1 MICPSCHTENRD
13 GAKFCDECGAK
24 LPRAAFEQ
32 IEGAEP
38 AQASDLTDSED
49 IIEGIAD
56 CDTQDP
62 ALDGDGEEAQF
73 NAKTEKAA
81 EDGVAS
87 DSASDSNE
95 SILTYS
101 DREDEEADVADDA
114 QTSDSASKDA
124 EDKVSCQEEAT
135 QKDAVDACNL
145 DIATETDVAEQ
156 QGPCE
161 DDREACLDAEGRSIN
176 NGDSVDDVAHQRTHV
191 LDLPDIRNL
200 AFESEKTQT
209 LGPKPASPAIKSG
222 WEPDLS
228 GFDEFLVY
236 PGYVP
241 PKAAWHSGDTMQMP
255 RITDADLSQQKDFI
269 APDPNKKKRDRKKKK
284 AEKAKACE
292 SQQQSIGHVKEA
304 EQPAAKPE
312 KEQPKHAETEA
323 KPVVSEKKPKDD
335 KKPESKSKRFHGSKI
350 AAIVALVVVLAA
362 GAAAGVTYQM
372 EMWGGKVVP
381 DVTGMTQAD
390 ATYMLQNKGFTV
402 RSTTVPSDST
412 EGLVLLMDPGAG
424 ARQEEGAEVVIHV
437 SISRTVP
444 KVVGSSQDSA
454 LKALSDNGFENVDVQ
469 LERSDEPEGTVLSVS
484 PEEGQKAKA
493 STGITLKVAQAYTV
507 PDVSGMSYNEAVQ
520 AIKDAGLSSTAVYV
534 YSETASEGA
543 IMGVEPAAGSKVPS
557 DTVVVI
563 SLAKSRASELTAA
576 ARSYL
581 ASTTLTASDG
591 SSFTVSSVDSVS
603 YQGNDTVAFTA
614 SGKASKSVTVL
625 GQTISVAGDS
635 KQVSG
640 TVTFDSSNNVA
651 SVSFK

>member
-1 MICPSCHTENRD
+1 MICPSCHTENRE

-38 AQASDLTDSED
+38 AQALSIIGDEEPAEDEAVPDVCGADLESAEAADGGQDGEDVDSEPVV
-49 IIEGIAD
+49 
-56 CDTQDP
+56 Q
-62 ALDGDGEEAQF
+62 LDGA
-73 NAKTEKAA
+73 
-81 EDGVAS
+81 
-87 DSASDSNE
+87 SASD
-95 SILTYS
+95 
-101 DREDEEADVADDA
+101 D
-114 QTSDSASKDA
+114 DA
-124 EDKVSCQEEAT
+124 EDAGDTAYSNEEAVGE
-135 QKDAVDACNL
+135 DAIDADSS
-145 DIATETDVAEQ
+145 DIAMQDDPQSRQDVAESTQ
-156 QGPCE
+156 
-161 DDREACLDAEGRSIN
+161 EAEQDAANELGESH
-176 NGDSVDDVAHQRTHV
+176 GDADDVAHQRTHV

-312 KEQPKHAETEA
+312 KEHPKHAEKET
-323 KPVVSEKKPKDD
+323 KPVVSETKSKDD
-335 KKPESKSKRFHGSKI
+335 KKPESKSKRLPGSKI

-362 GAAAGVTYQM
+362 GVAGGVTYQM
-372 EMWGGKVVP
+372 ELWGGKIVP

-390 ATYMLQNKGFTV
+390 ATYVLQNKGFAV

-437 SISRTVP
+437 STSRMVP
-444 KVVGSSQDSA
+444 KVVGSSKDSA

-469 LERSDEPEGTVLSVS
+469 LERSDEPEGTVLSIS
-484 PEEGQKAKA
+484 PEEGEKAKA

-557 DTVVVI
+557 DTVVVV

-581 ASTTLTASDG
+581 SSTTLTASDG
-591 SSFTVSSVDSVS
+591 SSFTVSSVDNVS

>member
-38 AQASDLTDSED
+38 AQALNIIDDEEPAED
-49 IIEGIAD
+49 EAVPDMHEAD
-56 CDTQDP
+56 
-62 ALDGDGEEAQF
+62 AENAEAADGGQDGEDVDSGAVVQLDD
-73 NAKTEKAA
+73 A
-81 EDGVAS
+81 
-87 DSASDSNE
+87 SASD
-95 SILTYS
+95 
-101 DREDEEADVADDA
+101 D
-114 QTSDSASKDA
+114 DA
-124 EDKVSCQEEAT
+124 EDAGDTTCSNEEAAGE
-135 QKDAVDACNL
+135 DAVDADNS
-145 DIATETDVAEQ
+145 DIAMQDDLQSRQDVAESSA
-156 QGPCE
+156 
-161 DDREACLDAEGRSIN
+161 EAEQDAANQFDGSHGDAE
-176 NGDSVDDVAHQRTHV
+176 DVAHQRTHV

-292 SQQQSIGHVKEA
+292 SQQHNQENSKQI
-304 EQPAAKPE
+304 QPAAAQPE
-312 KEQPKHAETEA
+312 KEQPKHAEKEST
-323 KPVVSEKKPKDD
+323 PVAPDMKPKDE
-335 KKPESKSKRFHGSKI
+335 KKPESKSKRLPGSKI

-362 GAAAGVTYQM
+362 GVAGGVTYQM
-372 EMWGGKVVP
+372 ELWGGKIVP

-390 ATYMLQNKGFTV
+390 ATYMLQNKGFAV

-437 SISRTVP
+437 STSRTVP

-469 LERSDEPEGTVLSVS
+469 LERSDEPEGTVLSIS
-484 PEEGQKAKA
+484 PEEGEKAKA

-507 PDVSGMSYNEAVQ
+507 PDVSGMSYNQAVQ

-581 ASTTLTASDG
+581 TSTTLTASDG

-614 SGKASKSVTVL
+614 SGKASKSVSVL
-625 GQTISVAGDS
+625 GQTISVAGNS

-640 TVTFDSSNNVA
+640 TITFDSSNNVA

>member
-38 AQASDLTDSED
+38 AQALNIIDDEELTED
-49 IIEGIAD
+49 EAVPDMHEAD
-56 CDTQDP
+56 
-62 ALDGDGEEAQF
+62 AENAEAADGGQDGEDVDSGAVVQLDD
-73 NAKTEKAA
+73 AL
-81 EDGVAS
+81 AS
-87 DSASDSNE
+87 DD
-95 SILTYS
+95 
-101 DREDEEADVADDA
+101 
-114 QTSDSASKDA
+114 DA
-124 EDKVSCQEEAT
+124 EDAGDTACSNEEAVGE
-135 QKDAVDACNL
+135 DAIDADSS
-145 DIATETDVAEQ
+145 DIAMQDDSQPQQDVTESSQEVE
-156 QGPCE
+156 E
-161 DDREACLDAEGRSIN
+161 DAANQFEGSHGDA
-176 NGDSVDDVAHQRTHV
+176 DDVAHQRTHV

-269 APDPNKKKRDRKKKK
+269 ALDPNKKKRDRKKKK

-292 SQQQSIGHVKEA
+292 SQQHNQENSKQT
-304 EQPAAKPE
+304 QPAAAQPE
-312 KEQPKHAETEA
+312 KEQPKHAEKET
-323 KPVVSEKKPKDD
+323 KPVVSETKSKDD
-335 KKPESKSKRFHGSKI
+335 KKPESKSKRLPGSKI

-362 GAAAGVTYQM
+362 GVAGGVTYQM
-372 EMWGGKVVP
+372 ELWGGKVVP

-424 ARQEEGAEVVIHV
+424 ARQQEGAEVVIHV
-437 SISRTVP
+437 STSRTVP

-469 LERSDEPEGTVLSVS
+469 LERSDEPEGTVLSIS
-484 PEEGQKAKA
+484 PEEGEKAKA

-507 PDVSGMSYNEAVQ
+507 PDVSGMSYNQAVQ

-581 ASTTLTASDG
+581 TSTTLTASDG

-614 SGKASKSVTVL
+614 SGKASKSVSVL
-625 GQTISVAGDS
+625 GQTISVAGNS

-640 TVTFDSSNNVA
+640 TITFDSSNNVA

>member
-38 AQASDLTDSED
+38 AQALNIIDNEEPTEGEAVPDMHEADAENAEAADGGQDGED
-49 IIEGIAD
+49 IESRAVV
-56 CDTQDP
+56 Q
-62 ALDGDGEEAQF
+62 LDDAPTSDEDVEDAGDMACSNEEA
-73 NAKTEKAA
+73 AVG
-81 EDGVAS
+81 D
-87 DSASDSNE
+87 
-95 SILTYS
+95 
-101 DREDEEADVADDA
+101 ADDA
-114 QTSDSASKDA
+114 DGSDTALHDA
-124 EDKVSCQEEAT
+124 AQPQQDVTESSQEAEEDAANQFEGSHG
-135 QKDAVDACNL
+135 DA
-145 DIATETDVAEQ
+145 
-156 QGPCE
+156 
-161 DDREACLDAEGRSIN
+161 
-176 NGDSVDDVAHQRTHV
+176 DDVGHQRTHV

-284 AEKAKACE
+284 AEKVKACE
-292 SQQQSIGHVKEA
+292 SQQHNQENSKQT
-304 EQPAAKPE
+304 QPAAAQPE
-312 KEQPKHAETEA
+312 KEQPKHAEKEST
-323 KPVVSEKKPKDD
+323 PVAPDMKPKDE
-335 KKPESKSKRFHGSKI
+335 KKPESKGKRLPGSRI
-350 AAIVALVVVLAA
+350 AAIVALAVLIAA
-362 GAAAGVTYQM
+362 SAAAGVTYQM
-372 EMWGGKVVP
+372 ELWGGKIVP

-390 ATYMLQNKGFTV
+390 ATYMLQNKGFAV

-412 EGLVLLMDPGAG
+412 EGLVLLMDPSAG
-424 ARQEEGAEVVIHV
+424 ARQQEGAEVVIHV
-437 SISRTVP
+437 SASRTVP

-484 PEEGQKAKA
+484 PEEGEKAKA

-507 PDVSGMSYNEAVQ
+507 PDVSGMSYNQAVQ
-520 AIKDAGLSSTAVYV
+520 AIKDAGLSYTAVYV

-557 DTVVVI
+557 DTVVVV

-581 ASTTLTASDG
+581 TSTTLTASDG

-614 SGKASKSVTVL
+614 SGKASKSVSVL
-625 GQTISVAGDS
+625 GQTISVAGNS

-640 TVTFDSSNNVA
+640 TITFDSANNVA

>member
-38 AQASDLTDSED
+38 AQALNIIDNEEPTEDEAVPDMHEADAENVEAADGGQDSED
-49 IIEGIAD
+49 VDSGAVVQLD
-56 CDTQDP
+56 D
-62 ALDGDGEEAQF
+62 ALASDED
-73 NAKTEKAA
+73 A
-81 EDGVAS
+81 EDAS
-87 DSASDSNE
+87 DIACSNE
-95 SILTYS
+95 ETAAG
-101 DREDEEADVADDA
+101 DADDA
-114 QTSDSASKDA
+114 DDADGSDTAMCDA
-124 EDKVSCQEEAT
+124 AQPQQDVTESSQEAEEDAANQFEGSHG
-135 QKDAVDACNL
+135 DA
-145 DIATETDVAEQ
+145 
-156 QGPCE
+156 
-161 DDREACLDAEGRSIN
+161 
-176 NGDSVDDVAHQRTHV
+176 DDVAHQRTHV

-284 AEKAKACE
+284 AEKAKAFE
-292 SQQQSIGHVKEA
+292 SQQHNQEDPKET
-304 EQPAAKPE
+304 QPPAAKLE
-312 KEQPKHAETEA
+312 KEHPKHAEKET
-323 KPVVSEKKPKDD
+323 KPVVSETKSKDD
-335 KKPESKSKRFHGSKI
+335 KKPESKSKRLPGSKI

-362 GAAAGVTYQM
+362 GVAGGVTYQM
-372 EMWGGKVVP
+372 ELWGGKVVP

-424 ARQEEGAEVVIHV
+424 ARQQEGAEVVIHV
-437 SISRTVP
+437 STSRTVP

-484 PEEGQKAKA
+484 PEEGEKAKA
-493 STGITLKVAQAYTV
+493 STSITLKVAQAYTV
-507 PDVSGMSYNEAVQ
+507 PDVSGMSYNQAVQ

-557 DTVVVI
+557 DTVVVV

-581 ASTTLTASDG
+581 TSTTLTASDG

-614 SGKASKSVTVL
+614 SGKASKSVSVL
-625 GQTISVAGDS
+625 GQTISVAGNS

-640 TVTFDSSNNVA
+640 TITFDSSNNVA

>member
-38 AQASDLTDSED
+38 AQALNIIDSEEPTED
-49 IIEGIAD
+49 EVVPDMHEAD
-56 CDTQDP
+56 
-62 ALDGDGEEAQF
+62 AENAEAADGGQDGEDVESRSVVQLDDAP
-73 NAKTEKAA
+73 TSD
-81 EDGVAS
+81 EDVEDAS
-87 DSASDSNE
+87 DMACSNE
-95 SILTYS
+95 ETAAG
-101 DREDEEADVADDA
+101 DADDA
-114 QTSDSASKDA
+114 DSS
-124 EDKVSCQEEAT
+124 
-135 QKDAVDACNL
+135 
-145 DIATETDVAEQ
+145 DIAMQDDSQPQQDVTESSQEVE
-156 QGPCE
+156 E
-161 DDREACLDAEGRSIN
+161 DAANQFEGSHGDA
-176 NGDSVDDVAHQRTHV
+176 DDVAHQRTHV

-284 AEKAKACE
+284 AEKAKAFE
-292 SQQQSIGHVKEA
+292 SQQHNQEDPKET
-304 EQPAAKPE
+304 QPPAAKLE
-312 KEQPKHAETEA
+312 KEHPKHAEKET
-323 KPVVSEKKPKDD
+323 KPVVSETKSKDD
-335 KKPESKSKRFHGSKI
+335 KKPESKSKRLPGSKI

-362 GAAAGVTYQM
+362 GVAGGVTYQM
-372 EMWGGKVVP
+372 ELWGGKIVP

-390 ATYMLQNKGFTV
+390 ATYMLQNKGFAV

-424 ARQEEGAEVVIHV
+424 ARQQEGAEVVIHV
-437 SISRTVP
+437 STSRTVP

-484 PEEGQKAKA
+484 PEEGEKAKA
-493 STGITLKVAQAYTV
+493 STSITLKVAQAYTV
-507 PDVSGMSYNEAVQ
+507 PDVSGMSYNQAVQ

-534 YSETASEGA
+534 YSETTSEGA

-557 DTVVVI
+557 DTVVVV

-581 ASTTLTASDG
+581 TSTTLTASDG

-614 SGKASKSVTVL
+614 SGKASKSVSVL
-625 GQTISVAGDS
+625 GQTISVAGNS

-640 TVTFDSSNNVA
+640 TITFDSSNNVA

>member
-38 AQASDLTDSED
+38 GQALSIIGDEEPAEDEAVPDVRGADLESAEAADGGQDGEDVDSEPVV
-49 IIEGIAD
+49 
-56 CDTQDP
+56 Q
-62 ALDGDGEEAQF
+62 LDGA
-73 NAKTEKAA
+73 
-81 EDGVAS
+81 
-87 DSASDSNE
+87 SASD
-95 SILTYS
+95 
-101 DREDEEADVADDA
+101 D
-114 QTSDSASKDA
+114 DA
-124 EDKVSCQEEAT
+124 EDAGDTACSNEET
-135 QKDAVDACNL
+135 VGEDAIDTDSS
-145 DIATETDVAEQ
+145 DIAMQDDPQSRQDVAESTQ
-156 QGPCE
+156 
-161 DDREACLDAEGRSIN
+161 EAEQDAANELGESH
-176 NGDSVDDVAHQRTHV
+176 GDADDVAHQRTHV

-284 AEKAKACE
+284 AEKAKASE
-292 SQQQSIGHVKEA
+292 SQQHNQEDSKEI
-304 EQPAAKPE
+304 QPPAAKPE
-312 KEQPKHAETEA
+312 KEHPKHAEKET
-323 KPVVSEKKPKDD
+323 KPVVSETKSKDD
-335 KKPESKSKRFHGSKI
+335 KKPESKSKRLPGSKI

-362 GAAAGVTYQM
+362 GVAGGVTYQM
-372 EMWGGKVVP
+372 ELWGGKIVP

-390 ATYMLQNKGFTV
+390 ATYVLQNKGFAV

-437 SISRTVP
+437 STSRMVP
-444 KVVGSSQDSA
+444 KVVGSSKDSA

-469 LERSDEPEGTVLSVS
+469 LERSDEPEGTVLSIS
-484 PEEGQKAKA
+484 PEEGEKAKA

-507 PDVSGMSYNEAVQ
+507 PDVSGMSYNEAVR

-557 DTVVVI
+557 DTVVVV

-581 ASTTLTASDG
+581 SSTTLTASDG
-591 SSFTVSSVDSVS
+591 SSFTVSSVDNVS

>member
-38 AQASDLTDSED
+38 AQALNIIDNEEPTED
-49 IIEGIAD
+49 EVVPEMHEAD
-56 CDTQDP
+56 
-62 ALDGDGEEAQF
+62 AEAADGGQDGEDVDSGAVVRLDD
-73 NAKTEKAA
+73 AL
-81 EDGVAS
+81 AS
-87 DSASDSNE
+87 DE
-95 SILTYS
+95 
-101 DREDEEADVADDA
+101 
-114 QTSDSASKDA
+114 DA
-124 EDKVSCQEEAT
+124 EDAG
-135 QKDAVDACNL
+135 DMACNNEETAAGDVDDIDSS
-145 DIATETDVAEQ
+145 DIAMQDGPQPQQDVAESSA
-156 QGPCE
+156 
-161 DDREACLDAEGRSIN
+161 EAEQDAANQFDGSH
-176 NGDSVDDVAHQRTHV
+176 GDADDVAHQRTHV

-284 AEKAKACE
+284 AEKAKAFE
-292 SQQQSIGHVKEA
+292 SQQHNQEDPKET
-304 EQPAAKPE
+304 QPPAAKLE
-312 KEQPKHAETEA
+312 KEHPKHAEKET
-323 KPVVSEKKPKDD
+323 KPVVSETKSKDD
-335 KKPESKSKRFHGSKI
+335 KKPESKSKRLPGSKI

-362 GAAAGVTYQM
+362 GVAGGVTYQM
-372 EMWGGKVVP
+372 ELWGGKIVP

-390 ATYMLQNKGFTV
+390 ATYMLQNKGFAV

-424 ARQEEGAEVVIHV
+424 ARQQEGAEVVIHV
-437 SISRTVP
+437 STSRTVP

-484 PEEGQKAKA
+484 PEEGEKAKA
-493 STGITLKVAQAYTV
+493 STSITLKVAQAYTV
-507 PDVSGMSYNEAVQ
+507 PDVSGMSYNQAVQ

-557 DTVVVI
+557 DTVVVV

-581 ASTTLTASDG
+581 TSTTLTASDG

-614 SGKASKSVTVL
+614 SGKASKSVSVL
-625 GQTISVAGDS
+625 GQTISVAGNS

-640 TVTFDSSNNVA
+640 TITFDSSNNVA

>member
-38 AQASDLTDSED
+38 AQALSIIDNEERTEDEAVPDMHEAGAENAEAADGGQDGEDVDSEPVVQVD
-49 IIEGIAD
+49 DA
-56 CDTQDP
+56 
-62 ALDGDGEEAQF
+62 
-73 NAKTEKAA
+73 
-81 EDGVAS
+81 
-87 DSASDSNE
+87 SASD
-95 SILTYS
+95 
-101 DREDEEADVADDA
+101 D
-114 QTSDSASKDA
+114 DA
-124 EDKVSCQEEAT
+124 EDAGDTACSNEEAVGE
-135 QKDAVDACNL
+135 DAIDADSY
-145 DIATETDVAEQ
+145 DIAMQDDPQSRQDVAESTQ
-156 QGPCE
+156 
-161 DDREACLDAEGRSIN
+161 EAEQDAANELGESH
-176 NGDSVDDVAHQRTHV
+176 GDADDVAHQRTHV

-241 PKAAWHSGDTMQMP
+241 PKAAWHSGDTIQMP

-292 SQQQSIGHVKEA
+292 SQQHNQEDSKEA
-304 EQPAAKPE
+304 QPPAATPE
-312 KEQPKHAETEA
+312 KEHPKHAEKET
-323 KPVVSEKKPKDD
+323 KPVVSETKSKDD
-335 KKPESKSKRFHGSKI
+335 KKPESKCKRLPGSKI
-350 AAIVALVVVLAA
+350 GAIVALVVVLAA
-362 GAAAGVTYQM
+362 GVAGGVTYQM
-372 EMWGGKVVP
+372 ELWGGKIVP

-390 ATYMLQNKGFTV
+390 ATYILQNKGFAV
-402 RSTTVPSDST
+402 RSTTVPSDSA

-437 SISRTVP
+437 SASRTVP

-469 LERSDEPEGTVLSVS
+469 LERSDEPEGTVLSIS
-484 PEEGQKAKA
+484 PEEGEKAKA

-507 PDVSGMSYNEAVQ
+507 PDVSGMSYNQAVQ
-520 AIKDAGLSSTAVYV
+520 AIKEAGLSSTAVYV

-543 IMGVEPAAGSKVPS
+543 IMGVEPGAGSKVPS

-581 ASTTLTASDG
+581 SSTTLTASDG

-640 TVTFDSSNNVA
+640 TVSFDSSNNVA

>member
-32 IEGAEP
+32 IEGAVP
-38 AQASDLTDSED
+38 AQALSIIDNEEPTED
-49 IIEGIAD
+49 EAVPDMHEAD
-56 CDTQDP
+56 
-62 ALDGDGEEAQF
+62 AENAEAADGGQDGEDVDCGAVVQLDD
-73 NAKTEKAA
+73 AL
-81 EDGVAS
+81 AS
-87 DSASDSNE
+87 D
-95 SILTYS
+95 
-101 DREDEEADVADDA
+101 EDADDA
-114 QTSDSASKDA
+114 SDMACSNEETAAGDA
-124 EDKVSCQEEAT
+124 DDDDSS
-135 QKDAVDACNL
+135 
-145 DIATETDVAEQ
+145 DIAMQDDSQPQQDVTESSQEVE
-156 QGPCE
+156 E
-161 DDREACLDAEGRSIN
+161 DAANQFEGSHGDA
-176 NGDSVDDVAHQRTHV
+176 DDVAHQRTHV

-292 SQQQSIGHVKEA
+292 SQQRNQQTPKET
-304 EQPAAKPE
+304 QPAADQPE
-312 KEQPKHAETEA
+312 KEQAKHAEKKA
-323 KPVVSEKKPKDD
+323 KPVAPEMKSKDD
-335 KKPESKSKRFHGSKI
+335 KKSESKGKRLPGSKI

-362 GAAAGVTYQM
+362 GVAGGVTYQM
-372 EMWGGKVVP
+372 ELWGGKIVP

-390 ATYMLQNKGFTV
+390 ATYMLQNKGFAV

-424 ARQEEGAEVVIHV
+424 GREQEGAVVVIHV
-437 SISRTVP
+437 STSRTVP

-484 PEEGQKAKA
+484 PEEGEKAKA
-493 STGITLKVAQAYTV
+493 STSITLKVAQAYTV
-507 PDVSGMSYNEAVQ
+507 PDVSGMSYNQALQ

-557 DTVVVI
+557 DTVVVV

-581 ASTTLTASDG
+581 TSTTLTASDG

-614 SGKASKSVTVL
+614 SGKASKSVSVL
-625 GQTISVAGDS
+625 GQTISVAGNS
-635 KQVSG
+635 NQVSG
-640 TVTFDSSNNVA
+640 TITFDSSNNVA

>member
-49 IIEGIAD
+49 IIEDNAD

-95 SILTYS
+95 SILACS

-124 EDKVSCQEEAT
+124 VDKVSGQEEAT

-161 DDREACLDAEGRSIN
+161 DDREACLDAEGQSIN

-312 KEQPKHAETEA
+312 KEQPKHAEKET
-323 KPVVSEKKPKDD
+323 KPVVSETKSKDD
-335 KKPESKSKRFHGSKI
+335 KKPESKCKRLPGSKI
-350 AAIVALVVVLAA
+350 GAIVALVVVLAA
-362 GAAAGVTYQM
+362 GVAGGVTYQM
-372 EMWGGKVVP
+372 ELWGGKIVP

-390 ATYMLQNKGFTV
+390 ATYMLQNKGFAV

-437 SISRTVP
+437 STSRTVP

-469 LERSDEPEGTVLSVS
+469 LERSDEPEGTVLSIS
-484 PEEGQKAKA
+484 PEEGEKAKA

-520 AIKDAGLSSTAVYV
+520 AIKEAGLSSTAVYV

-543 IMGVEPAAGSKVPS
+543 IMGVEPSAGSKVPS

-581 ASTTLTASDG
+581 SSTTLTASDG
-591 SSFTVSSVDSVS
+591 SSFTVSSVDNVS

-640 TVTFDSSNNVA
+640 TVSFDSSNNVA

>member
-38 AQASDLTDSED
+38 AQALNIIDDEELTED
-49 IIEGIAD
+49 EAVPDMHEAD
-56 CDTQDP
+56 
-62 ALDGDGEEAQF
+62 AENAEAADGGQDGEDVDSGAVVQLDD
-73 NAKTEKAA
+73 AL
-81 EDGVAS
+81 AS
-87 DSASDSNE
+87 D
-95 SILTYS
+95 
-101 DREDEEADVADDA
+101 EDADDA
-114 QTSDSASKDA
+114 SDMACSNEETVGEDA
-124 EDKVSCQEEAT
+124 I
-135 QKDAVDACNL
+135 DADSS
-145 DIATETDVAEQ
+145 DIAVQDDPQSRQDVAESSQ
-156 QGPCE
+156 
-161 DDREACLDAEGRSIN
+161 EAEQDAANQFDGSH
-176 NGDSVDDVAHQRTHV
+176 GDADDVAHQRTHV

-209 LGPKPASPAIKSG
+209 LGPKSASPAIKSG

-292 SQQQSIGHVKEA
+292 SQQHNQENSKQT
-304 EQPAAKPE
+304 QPAAAQPE
-312 KEQPKHAETEA
+312 KEQPKHAEKET
-323 KPVVSEKKPKDD
+323 KPVVSEMKSKDD
-335 KKPESKSKRFHGSKI
+335 KKLESKSKRLPGSKI

-362 GAAAGVTYQM
+362 GVAGGVTYQM
-372 EMWGGKVVP
+372 ELWGGKVVP

-424 ARQEEGAEVVIHV
+424 ARQQEGAEVVIHV
-437 SISRTVP
+437 STSRTVP

-469 LERSDEPEGTVLSVS
+469 LERSDEPEGTVLSIS
-484 PEEGQKAKA
+484 PEEGEKAKA

-507 PDVSGMSYNEAVQ
+507 PDVSGMSYNQAVQ

-581 ASTTLTASDG
+581 TSTTLTASDG

-614 SGKASKSVTVL
+614 SGKASKSVSVL
-625 GQTISVAGDS
+625 GQTISVAGNS

-640 TVTFDSSNNVA
+640 TITFDSSNNVA

>member
-38 AQASDLTDSED
+38 AQALNIIDDEEPAED
-49 IIEGIAD
+49 EAVPDMHEAD
-56 CDTQDP
+56 
-62 ALDGDGEEAQF
+62 AENAEAADGGQDGEDVDSGAVVQLDD
-73 NAKTEKAA
+73 A
-81 EDGVAS
+81 
-87 DSASDSNE
+87 SASD
-95 SILTYS
+95 
-101 DREDEEADVADDA
+101 D
-114 QTSDSASKDA
+114 DA
-124 EDKVSCQEEAT
+124 EDAGDTTCSNEEAAGE
-135 QKDAVDACNL
+135 DAVDADNS
-145 DIATETDVAEQ
+145 DIAMQDDLQSRQDVAESSA
-156 QGPCE
+156 
-161 DDREACLDAEGRSIN
+161 EAEQDAANQFDGSHGDAE
-176 NGDSVDDVAHQRTHV
+176 DVAHQRTHV

-292 SQQQSIGHVKEA
+292 SQQHNQENSKQI
-304 EQPAAKPE
+304 QPAAAQPE
-312 KEQPKHAETEA
+312 KEQPKHAEKEST
-323 KPVVSEKKPKDD
+323 PVAPDMKPKDE
-335 KKPESKSKRFHGSKI
+335 KKPESKSKRLPGSKI

-362 GAAAGVTYQM
+362 GVAGGVTYQM
-372 EMWGGKVVP
+372 ELWGGKIVP

-390 ATYMLQNKGFTV
+390 ATYMLQNKGFAV

-437 SISRTVP
+437 STSRTVP

-469 LERSDEPEGTVLSVS
+469 LERSDEPEGTVLSIS
-484 PEEGQKAKA
+484 PEEGEKAKA

-507 PDVSGMSYNEAVQ
+507 PDVSGMSYNQAVQ

-581 ASTTLTASDG
+581 TSTTLTASDG
-591 SSFTVSSVDSVS
+591 SLFTVSSVDSVS

-614 SGKASKSVTVL
+614 SGKASKSVSVL
-625 GQTISVAGDS
+625 GQTISVAGNS

-640 TVTFDSSNNVA
+640 TITFDSSNNVA

>member
-38 AQASDLTDSED
+38 AQALNIIDNEEPTED
-49 IIEGIAD
+49 EAVPDMHEAD
-56 CDTQDP
+56 AENAEAADDCQ
-62 ALDGDGEEAQF
+62 DGEDVDSGAVAQLDD
-73 NAKTEKAA
+73 AL
-81 EDGVAS
+81 AS
-87 DSASDSNE
+87 DE
-95 SILTYS
+95 
-101 DREDEEADVADDA
+101 
-114 QTSDSASKDA
+114 DA
-124 EDKVSCQEEAT
+124 EDAS
-135 QKDAVDACNL
+135 
-145 DIATETDVAEQ
+145 DIACSNEETAAGDADGSDTAMCDAAQPQQDVTESSQEAE
-156 QGPCE
+156 E
-161 DDREACLDAEGRSIN
+161 DAANQFEGSHGDA
-176 NGDSVDDVAHQRTHV
+176 DDVAHQRTHV

-292 SQQQSIGHVKEA
+292 SQQHNQQTPKET
-304 EQPAAKPE
+304 QPAADQPE
-312 KEQPKHAETEA
+312 KEQAKHDEKKA
-323 KPVVSEKKPKDD
+323 KPVAPEMKSKDD
-335 KKPESKSKRFHGSKI
+335 KKSESKGKRLPGSRI
-350 AAIVALVVVLAA
+350 AAIVALVVLIAA
-362 GAAAGVTYQM
+362 GVAAGVTYQM
-372 EMWGGKVVP
+372 ELWGGKVVP

-424 ARQEEGAEVVIHV
+424 ARQQEGAEVVIHV
-437 SISRTVP
+437 STSRTVP

-469 LERSDEPEGTVLSVS
+469 FERSDEPEGTVLSVS
-484 PEEGQKAKA
+484 PEEGEKAKA

-507 PDVSGMSYNEAVQ
+507 PDVSGMSYNQAVQ
-520 AIKDAGLSSTAVYV
+520 AIKDAGLSSTVVYV

-581 ASTTLTASDG
+581 TSTTLTASDG

-614 SGKASKSVTVL
+614 SGKASKSVSVL
-625 GQTISVAGDS
+625 GQTISVAGNS

-640 TVTFDSSNNVA
+640 TITFDSSNNVA

>member
-24 LPRAAFEQ
+24 LPRAAFDLL
-32 IEGAEP
+32 EGAEP
-38 AQASDLTDSED
+38 AQALSIIDNEEPTED
-49 IIEGIAD
+49 EAVPDMHEAD
-56 CDTQDP
+56 
-62 ALDGDGEEAQF
+62 AENAEAADGGQDGEDVDCGAVVQLDD
-73 NAKTEKAA
+73 AL
-81 EDGVAS
+81 AS
-87 DSASDSNE
+87 D
-95 SILTYS
+95 
-101 DREDEEADVADDA
+101 EDADDA
-114 QTSDSASKDA
+114 SDMACSNEETAAGDADDADSSDIAMQDDSQPQQDVTESSQEVEKDA
-124 EDKVSCQEEAT
+124 ANQFEGSYG
-135 QKDAVDACNL
+135 DA
-145 DIATETDVAEQ
+145 
-156 QGPCE
+156 
-161 DDREACLDAEGRSIN
+161 
-176 NGDSVDDVAHQRTHV
+176 DDVAHQRTHV

-284 AEKAKACE
+284 AEKAKAFE
-292 SQQQSIGHVKEA
+292 SQQHNQEDPKET
-304 EQPAAKPE
+304 QPPAAKLE
-312 KEQPKHAETEA
+312 KEHPKHAEKET
-323 KPVVSEKKPKDD
+323 KPVVSETKSKDD
-335 KKPESKSKRFHGSKI
+335 KKPESKSKRLPGSKI

-362 GAAAGVTYQM
+362 GVAGGVTYQM
-372 EMWGGKVVP
+372 ELWGGKIVP

-390 ATYMLQNKGFTV
+390 ATYMLQNKGFAV

-424 ARQEEGAEVVIHV
+424 ARQQEGAEVVIHV
-437 SISRTVP
+437 STSRTVP

-484 PEEGQKAKA
+484 PEEGEKAKA
-493 STGITLKVAQAYTV
+493 STSITLKVAQAYTV
-507 PDVSGMSYNEAVQ
+507 PDVSGMSYNQAVQ

-557 DTVVVI
+557 DTVVVV

-581 ASTTLTASDG
+581 TSTTLTASDG

-614 SGKASKSVTVL
+614 SGKASKSVSVL
-625 GQTISVAGDS
+625 GQTISVAGNS

-640 TVTFDSSNNVA
+640 TITFDSSNNVA

>member
-49 IIEGIAD
+49 IIEDTAD

-62 ALDGDGEEAQF
+62 ALDGDGEEAQQHDETDDSEGIDES
-73 NAKTEKAA
+73 ADICSPDEAIADDGVTDSATHEDEDAQQSASEDGKASDQDGVDSTEKDEAA
-81 EDGVAS
+81 E
-87 DSASDSNE
+87 
-95 SILTYS
+95 
-101 DREDEEADVADDA
+101 
-114 QTSDSASKDA
+114 
-124 EDKVSCQEEAT
+124 
-135 QKDAVDACNL
+135 
-145 DIATETDVAEQ
+145 
-156 QGPCE
+156 
-161 DDREACLDAEGRSIN
+161 
-176 NGDSVDDVAHQRTHV
+176 DDVAHQRTHV

>member
-38 AQASDLTDSED
+38 AQALNIIDDEELTED
-49 IIEGIAD
+49 EAVPDMHEAD
-56 CDTQDP
+56 
-62 ALDGDGEEAQF
+62 AENAEAADGGQDGEDVDSGAVVQLDD
-73 NAKTEKAA
+73 AL
-81 EDGVAS
+81 AS
-87 DSASDSNE
+87 D
-95 SILTYS
+95 
-101 DREDEEADVADDA
+101 EDADDA
-114 QTSDSASKDA
+114 SDMACSNEETVGEDA
-124 EDKVSCQEEAT
+124 I
-135 QKDAVDACNL
+135 DADSS
-145 DIATETDVAEQ
+145 DIAVQDDPQSRQDVAESSQ
-156 QGPCE
+156 
-161 DDREACLDAEGRSIN
+161 EAEQDAANQFDGSH
-176 NGDSVDDVAHQRTHV
+176 GDADDVAHQRTHV

-292 SQQQSIGHVKEA
+292 SQQHNQEDSKET
-304 EQPAAKPE
+304 QPAAAKPE
-312 KEQPKHAETEA
+312 KEHPKHAEKEA
-323 KPVVSEKKPKDD
+323 KPVVSETKSKDD
-335 KKPESKSKRFHGSKI
+335 KKPESKGKRLPGSKI

-362 GAAAGVTYQM
+362 GVAGGVTYQM
-372 EMWGGKVVP
+372 ELWGGKVVP

-424 ARQEEGAEVVIHV
+424 ARQQEGAEVVIHV
-437 SISRTVP
+437 STSRTVP

-469 LERSDEPEGTVLSVS
+469 FERSDESEGTVLSVS
-484 PEEGQKAKA
+484 PEEGEKAKA

-557 DTVVVI
+557 DTVVVV

-581 ASTTLTASDG
+581 TSTTLTASDG
-591 SSFTVSSVDSVS
+591 SSFTASSVDSVS

-614 SGKASKSVTVL
+614 SGKASKSVSVL
-625 GQTISVAGDS
+625 GQTISVAGNS

-640 TVTFDSSNNVA
+640 TITFDSSNNVA

>member
-38 AQASDLTDSED
+38 AQALNIIDNEEPTEGEAVPDMHEADAENAEAADGGQDGED
-49 IIEGIAD
+49 IESRAVV
-56 CDTQDP
+56 Q
-62 ALDGDGEEAQF
+62 LDDAPTSDEDVEDAGDMACSNEEA
-73 NAKTEKAA
+73 AVG
-81 EDGVAS
+81 D
-87 DSASDSNE
+87 
-95 SILTYS
+95 
-101 DREDEEADVADDA
+101 ADDA
-114 QTSDSASKDA
+114 DGSDTALHDA
-124 EDKVSCQEEAT
+124 AQPQQDVTESSQEAEEDAANQFEGSHG
-135 QKDAVDACNL
+135 DA
-145 DIATETDVAEQ
+145 
-156 QGPCE
+156 
-161 DDREACLDAEGRSIN
+161 
-176 NGDSVDDVAHQRTHV
+176 DDVGHQRTHV

-255 RITDADLSQQKDFI
+255 RIADADLSQQKDFI

-284 AEKAKACE
+284 AEKVKACE
-292 SQQQSIGHVKEA
+292 SQQHNQENSKQT
-304 EQPAAKPE
+304 QPAAAQPE
-312 KEQPKHAETEA
+312 KEQPKHAEKEST
-323 KPVVSEKKPKDD
+323 PVAPDMKPKDE
-335 KKPESKSKRFHGSKI
+335 KKPESKGKRLPGSRI
-350 AAIVALVVVLAA
+350 AAIVALAVLIAA
-362 GAAAGVTYQM
+362 SAAAGVTYQM
-372 EMWGGKVVP
+372 ELWGGKIVP

-390 ATYMLQNKGFTV
+390 ATYMLQNKGFAV

-412 EGLVLLMDPGAG
+412 EGLVLLMDPSAG
-424 ARQEEGAEVVIHV
+424 ARQQEGAEVVIHV
-437 SISRTVP
+437 SASRTVP

-484 PEEGQKAKA
+484 PEEGEKAKA

-507 PDVSGMSYNEAVQ
+507 PDVSGMSYNQAVQ
-520 AIKDAGLSSTAVYV
+520 AIKDAGLSYTAVYV

-581 ASTTLTASDG
+581 TSTTLTASDG

-614 SGKASKSVTVL
+614 SGKASKSVSVL
-625 GQTISVAGDS
+625 GQTISVAGNS

-640 TVTFDSSNNVA
+640 TITFDSSNNVA

>member
-38 AQASDLTDSED
+38 AQALNIIDNEEPTEGEAVPDMHEADAENAEAADGGQDGED
-49 IIEGIAD
+49 IESRAVV
-56 CDTQDP
+56 Q
-62 ALDGDGEEAQF
+62 LDDAPTSDEDVEDAGDMACSNEEA
-73 NAKTEKAA
+73 AVG
-81 EDGVAS
+81 D
-87 DSASDSNE
+87 
-95 SILTYS
+95 
-101 DREDEEADVADDA
+101 ADDA
-114 QTSDSASKDA
+114 DGSDTALHDA
-124 EDKVSCQEEAT
+124 AQPQQDVTESSQEAEEDAANQFEGSHG
-135 QKDAVDACNL
+135 DA
-145 DIATETDVAEQ
+145 
-156 QGPCE
+156 
-161 DDREACLDAEGRSIN
+161 
-176 NGDSVDDVAHQRTHV
+176 DDVGHQRTHV

-284 AEKAKACE
+284 AEKVKACE
-292 SQQQSIGHVKEA
+292 SQQHNQENSKQT
-304 EQPAAKPE
+304 QPAAAQPE
-312 KEQPKHAETEA
+312 KEQPKHAEKEST
-323 KPVVSEKKPKDD
+323 PVAPDMKPKDE
-335 KKPESKSKRFHGSKI
+335 KKPESKGKRLPGSRI
-350 AAIVALVVVLAA
+350 AAIVALAMLIAA
-362 GAAAGVTYQM
+362 SAAAGVTYQM
-372 EMWGGKVVP
+372 ELWGGKIVP

-390 ATYMLQNKGFTV
+390 ATYMLQNKGFAV

-412 EGLVLLMDPGAG
+412 EGLVLLMDPSAG
-424 ARQEEGAEVVIHV
+424 ARQQEGAEVVIHV
-437 SISRTVP
+437 SASRTVP

-484 PEEGQKAKA
+484 PEEGEKAKA

-507 PDVSGMSYNEAVQ
+507 PDVSGMSYNQAVQ
-520 AIKDAGLSSTAVYV
+520 AIKDAGLSYTAVYV

-581 ASTTLTASDG
+581 TSTTLTASDG

-614 SGKASKSVTVL
+614 SGKASKSVSVL
-625 GQTISVAGDS
+625 GQTISVAGNS

-640 TVTFDSSNNVA
+640 TITFDSSNNVA

>member
-32 IEGAEP
+32 IEGVEP
-38 AQASDLTDSED
+38 AQALSIIDNEEPTED
-49 IIEGIAD
+49 EAVPDMHEAD
-56 CDTQDP
+56 
-62 ALDGDGEEAQF
+62 AENAEAADGGQDGEDVDSGAVVQIDD
-73 NAKTEKAA
+73 AL
-81 EDGVAS
+81 AS
-87 DSASDSNE
+87 D
-95 SILTYS
+95 
-101 DREDEEADVADDA
+101 EDADDA
-114 QTSDSASKDA
+114 SDMACSNEETAAGDA
-124 EDKVSCQEEAT
+124 DSS
-135 QKDAVDACNL
+135 
-145 DIATETDVAEQ
+145 DIAMQDDSQPQQNVTESSQEAE
-156 QGPCE
+156 E
-161 DDREACLDAEGRSIN
+161 DAANQFEGSHGDA
-176 NGDSVDDVAHQRTHV
+176 DDVAHQRTHV

-284 AEKAKACE
+284 AEKVKACE
-292 SQQQSIGHVKEA
+292 SQQHNQEDSKET
-304 EQPAAKPE
+304 QPPAAKPE
-312 KEQPKHAETEA
+312 KEHPKHAEKET
-323 KPVVSEKKPKDD
+323 KPVVSETKSKDD
-335 KKPESKSKRFHGSKI
+335 KKPESKSKRLPGSKI

-362 GAAAGVTYQM
+362 GVAGGVTYQM
-372 EMWGGKVVP
+372 ELWGGKVVP

-424 ARQEEGAEVVIHV
+424 ARQQEGAEVVIHV
-437 SISRTVP
+437 STSRTVP

-469 LERSDEPEGTVLSVS
+469 LERSDEPEGTVLSIS
-484 PEEGQKAKA
+484 PEEGEKAKA

-507 PDVSGMSYNEAVQ
+507 PDVSGMSYNQAVQ

-581 ASTTLTASDG
+581 TSTTLTASDG

-614 SGKASKSVTVL
+614 SGKASKSVSVL
-625 GQTISVAGDS
+625 GQTISVAGNS

-640 TVTFDSSNNVA
+640 TITFDSSNNVA

>member
-32 IEGAEP
+32 IEGAVP
-38 AQASDLTDSED
+38 AQALSIIDNEEPTED
-49 IIEGIAD
+49 EAVPDMHEAD
-56 CDTQDP
+56 
-62 ALDGDGEEAQF
+62 AENAEAADGGQDGEDVDCGAVVQLDD
-73 NAKTEKAA
+73 AL
-81 EDGVAS
+81 AS
-87 DSASDSNE
+87 D
-95 SILTYS
+95 
-101 DREDEEADVADDA
+101 EDADDA
-114 QTSDSASKDA
+114 SDMACSNEETAAGDA
-124 EDKVSCQEEAT
+124 D
-135 QKDAVDACNL
+135 DADSS
-145 DIATETDVAEQ
+145 DIAMQDDSQPQQDVAESSA
-156 QGPCE
+156 
-161 DDREACLDAEGRSIN
+161 EAEQDAANQFEGSH
-176 NGDSVDDVAHQRTHV
+176 GDADDVAHQRTHV

-284 AEKAKACE
+284 AEKAKAFE
-292 SQQQSIGHVKEA
+292 SQQHNQEDPKET
-304 EQPAAKPE
+304 QPPAAKLE
-312 KEQPKHAETEA
+312 KEHPKHAEKET
-323 KPVVSEKKPKDD
+323 KPVVSETKSKDD
-335 KKPESKSKRFHGSKI
+335 KKPESKSKRLPGSKI

-362 GAAAGVTYQM
+362 GVAGGVTYQM
-372 EMWGGKVVP
+372 ELWGGKIVP

-390 ATYMLQNKGFTV
+390 ATYMLQNKGFAV

-424 ARQEEGAEVVIHV
+424 ARQQEGAEVVIHV
-437 SISRTVP
+437 STSRTVP

-484 PEEGQKAKA
+484 PEEGEKAKA
-493 STGITLKVAQAYTV
+493 STSITLKVAQAYTV
-507 PDVSGMSYNEAVQ
+507 PDVSGMSYNQAVQ

-557 DTVVVI
+557 DTVVVV

-581 ASTTLTASDG
+581 TSTTLTASDG

-614 SGKASKSVTVL
+614 SGKASKSVSVL
-625 GQTISVAGDS
+625 GQTISVAGNS

-640 TVTFDSSNNVA
+640 TITFDSSNNVA

>member
-38 AQASDLTDSED
+38 AQALNIIDNEEPTEDEAVPDMHEAEAESAEAAAGGQDGEDVDSE
-49 IIEGIAD
+49 AVA
-56 CDTQDP
+56 Q
-62 ALDGDGEEAQF
+62 LDDAPTSSED
-73 NAKTEKAA
+73 A
-81 EDGVAS
+81 EDAGDIAC
-87 DSASDSNE
+87 SNE
-95 SILTYS
+95 ETAAV
-101 DREDEEADVADDA
+101 DADDA
-114 QTSDSASKDA
+114 DGS
-124 EDKVSCQEEAT
+124 
-135 QKDAVDACNL
+135 
-145 DIATETDVAEQ
+145 DIAMQDDPQPQQDVTESSQEAEQ
-156 QGPCE
+156 
-161 DDREACLDAEGRSIN
+161 DAANQFEGSH
-176 NGDSVDDVAHQRTHV
+176 GDADDVAHQRTHV

-284 AEKAKACE
+284 AEKAKAFE
-292 SQQQSIGHVKEA
+292 SQQHNQEDPKET
-304 EQPAAKPE
+304 QPPAAKLE
-312 KEQPKHAETEA
+312 KEHPKHAEKET
-323 KPVVSEKKPKDD
+323 KPVVSETKSKDD
-335 KKPESKSKRFHGSKI
+335 KKPESKSKRLPGSKI

-362 GAAAGVTYQM
+362 GVAGGVTYQM
-372 EMWGGKVVP
+372 ELWGGKIVP

-390 ATYMLQNKGFTV
+390 ATYMLQNKGFAV

-424 ARQEEGAEVVIHV
+424 ARQQEGAEVVIHV
-437 SISRTVP
+437 STSRTVP

-484 PEEGQKAKA
+484 PEEGEKAKA
-493 STGITLKVAQAYTV
+493 STSITLKVAQAYTV
-507 PDVSGMSYNEAVQ
+507 PDVSGMSYNQAVQ

-557 DTVVVI
+557 DTVVIV

-581 ASTTLTASDG
+581 TSTTLTASDG

-640 TVTFDSSNNVA
+640 TMTFDSSNNVA

>member
-38 AQASDLTDSED
+38 AQALNVIDNEEPTEAEAVPDMHEADAENAEAADGGQASEGVDSEAVVQHD
-49 IIEGIAD
+49 DAP
-56 CDTQDP
+56 TSS
-62 ALDGDGEEAQF
+62 DG
-73 NAKTEKAA
+73 A
-81 EDGVAS
+81 EDAG
-87 DSASDSNE
+87 DIPCSNE
-95 SILTYS
+95 ETAAV
-101 DREDEEADVADDA
+101 DADDA
-114 QTSDSASKDA
+114 DGSDTATK
-124 EDKVSCQEEAT
+124 EAT
-135 QKDAVDACNL
+135 QPQQDVTESSQEAEKDAANQLDGSRGDA
-145 DIATETDVAEQ
+145 DE
-156 QGPCE
+156 
-161 DDREACLDAEGRSIN
+161 
-176 NGDSVDDVAHQRTHV
+176 VAHQRTHV

-292 SQQQSIGHVKEA
+292 SQQHNQENPKET
-304 EQPAAKPE
+304 QPAADQPE
-312 KEQPKHAETEA
+312 KKQAQHAEKEA
-323 KPVVSEKKPKDD
+323 KPVAPEMKSKDD
-335 KKPESKSKRFHGSKI
+335 KKSESKGKRLPGSRI
-350 AAIVALVVVLAA
+350 AAIVALAVLIAA
-362 GAAAGVTYQM
+362 GVAAGVTYQM
-372 EMWGGKVVP
+372 ELWGGKVVP

-424 ARQEEGAEVVIHV
+424 ARQQEGAEVVIHV
-437 SISRTVP
+437 STSRTVP

-454 LKALSDNGFENVDVQ
+454 LKALSDNGFENIDVQ

-484 PEEGQKAKA
+484 PEEGEKAKA

-507 PDVSGMSYNEAVQ
+507 PDVTGMSYNQAVQ

-581 ASTTLTASDG
+581 TSTTLTASDG

-640 TVTFDSSNNVA
+640 TITFDSSNNVA

>member
-38 AQASDLTDSED
+38 AQALNIIDDEELTED
-49 IIEGIAD
+49 EAVPDMHEAD
-56 CDTQDP
+56 
-62 ALDGDGEEAQF
+62 AENAEAADGGQDGEDVDSGAVVQLDD
-73 NAKTEKAA
+73 AL
-81 EDGVAS
+81 AS
-87 DSASDSNE
+87 D
-95 SILTYS
+95 
-101 DREDEEADVADDA
+101 EDADDA
-114 QTSDSASKDA
+114 SDMACSNEETVGEDA
-124 EDKVSCQEEAT
+124 I
-135 QKDAVDACNL
+135 DADSS
-145 DIATETDVAEQ
+145 DIAVQDDSQPQQDVTESSQEVE
-156 QGPCE
+156 E
-161 DDREACLDAEGRSIN
+161 DAANQFEGSHGDA
-176 NGDSVDDVAHQRTHV
+176 DDVAHQRTHV

-269 APDPNKKKRDRKKKK
+269 APDPNKKKLDRKKKK

-292 SQQQSIGHVKEA
+292 SQQHNQENSKQT
-304 EQPAAKPE
+304 QPAAAQPE
-312 KEQPKHAETEA
+312 KEQPKHAEKET
-323 KPVVSEKKPKDD
+323 KPVVSETKSKDD
-335 KKPESKSKRFHGSKI
+335 KKPESKSKRLPGSKI

-362 GAAAGVTYQM
+362 GVAGGVTYQM
-372 EMWGGKVVP
+372 ELWGGKVVP

-424 ARQEEGAEVVIHV
+424 ARQQEGAEVVIHV
-437 SISRTVP
+437 STSRTVP

-469 LERSDEPEGTVLSVS
+469 LERSDEPEGTVLSIS
-484 PEEGQKAKA
+484 PEEGEKAKA

-507 PDVSGMSYNEAVQ
+507 PDVSGMSYNQAVQ

-576 ARSYL
+576 ARAYL
-581 ASTTLTASDG
+581 TSTTLTASDG

-614 SGKASKSVTVL
+614 SGKASKSVSVL
-625 GQTISVAGDS
+625 GQTISVAGNS

-640 TVTFDSSNNVA
+640 TITFDSSNNVA

>member
-38 AQASDLTDSED
+38 AQALNIIDNEEPTED
-49 IIEGIAD
+49 EAVPDMHEAD
-56 CDTQDP
+56 
-62 ALDGDGEEAQF
+62 AENAEAADGGQDGEDVDSGAVVQLDDALASDED
-73 NAKTEKAA
+73 A
-81 EDGVAS
+81 EDAS
-87 DSASDSNE
+87 DMACSNA
-95 SILTYS
+95 
-101 DREDEEADVADDA
+101 EAAAGDADDA
-114 QTSDSASKDA
+114 DSS
-124 EDKVSCQEEAT
+124 
-135 QKDAVDACNL
+135 
-145 DIATETDVAEQ
+145 DIAMQDDSQPQQDVTESSQEAE
-156 QGPCE
+156 E
-161 DDREACLDAEGRSIN
+161 DAANRFEGSHA
-176 NGDSVDDVAHQRTHV
+176 GADDVAHQRTHV

-284 AEKAKACE
+284 AEKAKAFE
-292 SQQQSIGHVKEA
+292 SQQHNQEDPKET
-304 EQPAAKPE
+304 QPPAAKLE
-312 KEQPKHAETEA
+312 KEHPKHAEKET
-323 KPVVSEKKPKDD
+323 KPVVSETKSKDD
-335 KKPESKSKRFHGSKI
+335 KKPESKSKRLPGSKI

-362 GAAAGVTYQM
+362 GVAGGVTYQM
-372 EMWGGKVVP
+372 ELWGGKIVP

-390 ATYMLQNKGFTV
+390 ATYMLQNKGFAV

-424 ARQEEGAEVVIHV
+424 ARQQEGAEVVIHV
-437 SISRTVP
+437 STSRTVP

-484 PEEGQKAKA
+484 PEEGEKAKA
-493 STGITLKVAQAYTV
+493 STSITLKVAQAYTV
-507 PDVSGMSYNEAVQ
+507 PDVSGMSYDQAVQ

-557 DTVVVI
+557 DTVVVV

-581 ASTTLTASDG
+581 TSTTLTASDG

-614 SGKASKSVTVL
+614 SGKASKSVSVL
-625 GQTISVAGDS
+625 GQTISVAGNS

-640 TVTFDSSNNVA
+640 TITFDSSNNVA

>member
-49 IIEGIAD
+49 IIEDTAD
-56 CDTQDP
+56 CDTQDS
-62 ALDGDGEEAQF
+62 ALDGDGEDAQQHDETDDSDDIDESADACSPDEA
-73 NAKTEKAA
+73 
-81 EDGVAS
+81 
-87 DSASDSNE
+87 
-95 SILTYS
+95 I
-101 DREDEEADVADDA
+101 ADDDV
-114 QTSDSASKDA
+114 TDS
-124 EDKVSCQEEAT
+124 AT
-135 QKDAVDACNL
+135 QKDVDAQQSASEGEKAS
-145 DIATETDVAEQ
+145 DRDGADSTEKD
-156 QGPCE
+156 
-161 DDREACLDAEGRSIN
+161 EAAA
-176 NGDSVDDVAHQRTHV
+176 DDVMHQRTHV

-269 APDPNKKKRDRKKKK
+269 APDPNKKKRDRKKK
-284 AEKAKACE
+284 AEKAKACD
-292 SQQQSIGHVKEA
+292 SQQSIGHAKEA

-312 KEQPKHAETEA
+312 KEQPKPVEKEA
-323 KPVVSEKKPKDD
+323 KPVVSETKPKDD
-335 KKPESKSKRFHGSKI
+335 KKPESKSKRFRGSKI
-350 AAIVALVVVLAA
+350 AAIVALAVVLAA

-424 ARQEEGAEVVIHV
+424 ARQDEGAEVVIHV
-437 SISRTVP
+437 STSRTVP
-444 KVVGSSQDSA
+444 EVVGSSQDSA
-454 LKALSDNGFENVDVQ
+454 LKALSDNGFENIDVQ
-469 LERSDEPEGTVLSVS
+469 MERSDEAEGTVLSVS
-484 PEEGQKAKA
+484 PEEGEKAKA
-493 STGITLKVAQAYTV
+493 STAITLTVAQAYTV

-520 AIKDAGLSSTAVYV
+520 AIKDAGLSSTAVHV

-581 ASTTLTASDG
+581 SSTTLTASDG
-591 SSFTVSSVDSVS
+591 SSFAVSSVDSVS

>member
-32 IEGAEP
+32 IEGAVP
-38 AQASDLTDSED
+38 AQALSIIDNEEPTED
-49 IIEGIAD
+49 EAVPDMHEAD
-56 CDTQDP
+56 
-62 ALDGDGEEAQF
+62 AENAEAADGGQDGEDVDCGAVVQLDD
-73 NAKTEKAA
+73 AL
-81 EDGVAS
+81 AS
-87 DSASDSNE
+87 D
-95 SILTYS
+95 
-101 DREDEEADVADDA
+101 EDADDA
-114 QTSDSASKDA
+114 SDMACSNEETAAGDA
-124 EDKVSCQEEAT
+124 D
-135 QKDAVDACNL
+135 DADSS
-145 DIATETDVAEQ
+145 DIAMQDDSQPQQDVTESSQEVE
-156 QGPCE
+156 E
-161 DDREACLDAEGRSIN
+161 DAANQFEGSHGDA
-176 NGDSVDDVAHQRTHV
+176 DDVAHQRTHV

-292 SQQQSIGHVKEA
+292 SQQHNQETPKQT
-304 EQPAAKPE
+304 QPAAATPE
-312 KEQPKHAETEA
+312 KEHPKHAEKET
-323 KPVVSEKKPKDD
+323 KPVVSETKSKDD
-335 KKPESKSKRFHGSKI
+335 KKPESKCKRLPGSKI

-362 GAAAGVTYQM
+362 GVAGGVTYQM
-372 EMWGGKVVP
+372 ELWGGKIVP

-437 SISRTVP
+437 STSRTVP
-444 KVVGSSQDSA
+444 KVVGSSQDGA

-469 LERSDEPEGTVLSVS
+469 LERSDEPEGTVLSIS
-484 PEEGQKAKA
+484 PEEGEKAKA

-557 DTVVVI
+557 DTVVVV

-581 ASTTLTASDG
+581 SSTTLTASDG
-591 SSFTVSSVDSVS
+591 SSFTVSSVDNVS

>member
-49 IIEGIAD
+49 IIEDIAD

-95 SILTYS
+95 SILTCS

-124 EDKVSCQEEAT
+124 VDKVSGQEEAT

-292 SQQQSIGHVKEA
+292 SQQHNQEDSKET
-304 EQPAAKPE
+304 QPPAATPE
-312 KEQPKHAETEA
+312 KEHPKHAEKET
-323 KPVVSEKKPKDD
+323 KPVVSETKSKDD
-335 KKPESKSKRFHGSKI
+335 KKPESKCKRLPGSKI
-350 AAIVALVVVLAA
+350 GAIVALVVVLAA
-362 GAAAGVTYQM
+362 GVAGGVTYQM
-372 EMWGGKVVP
+372 ELWGGKVVP

-390 ATYMLQNKGFTV
+390 ATYMLQNKGFAV

-557 DTVVVI
+557 DTVVVV

-581 ASTTLTASDG
+581 SSTTLTASDG
-591 SSFTVSSVDSVS
+591 SSFTVSSVDNVS

>member
-38 AQASDLTDSED
+38 AQALNIIDDEELTED
-49 IIEGIAD
+49 EAVPDMHEAD
-56 CDTQDP
+56 
-62 ALDGDGEEAQF
+62 AENAEAADGGQDGEDVDSGTVVQLDDAL
-73 NAKTEKAA
+73 
-81 EDGVAS
+81 AS
-87 DSASDSNE
+87 DE
-95 SILTYS
+95 
-101 DREDEEADVADDA
+101 
-114 QTSDSASKDA
+114 DA
-124 EDKVSCQEEAT
+124 EDAGDTACSNEEAVGE
-135 QKDAVDACNL
+135 DAIDADSS
-145 DIATETDVAEQ
+145 DIAMQDDSQPQQDVTESSQEVE
-156 QGPCE
+156 E
-161 DDREACLDAEGRSIN
+161 DAANQFEGSHGDA
-176 NGDSVDDVAHQRTHV
+176 DDVAHQRTHV

-292 SQQQSIGHVKEA
+292 SQQHNQENSKQTQS
-304 EQPAAKPE
+304 AAAQPE
-312 KEQPKHAETEA
+312 KEQPKHAEKET
-323 KPVVSEKKPKDD
+323 KPVVSETKSKDD
-335 KKPESKSKRFHGSKI
+335 KKPESKSKRLPGSKI

-362 GAAAGVTYQM
+362 GVAGGVTYQM
-372 EMWGGKVVP
+372 ELWGGKVVP

-424 ARQEEGAEVVIHV
+424 ARQQEGAEVVIHV
-437 SISRTVP
+437 STSRTVP

-469 LERSDEPEGTVLSVS
+469 LERSDEPEGTVLSIS
-484 PEEGQKAKA
+484 PEEGEKAKA

-507 PDVSGMSYNEAVQ
+507 PDVSGMSYNQAVQ

-581 ASTTLTASDG
+581 TSTTLTASDG

-614 SGKASKSVTVL
+614 SGKASKSVSVL
-625 GQTISVAGDS
+625 GQTISVAGNS

-640 TVTFDSSNNVA
+640 TITFDSSNNVA

>member
-24 LPRAAFEQ
+24 LPRAAFDLL
-32 IEGAEP
+32 EGAEP
-38 AQASDLTDSED
+38 AQALSIIDNEEPTED
-49 IIEGIAD
+49 EAVPDMHEAD
-56 CDTQDP
+56 
-62 ALDGDGEEAQF
+62 AENAEAADGGQDGEDVDCGAVVQLDD
-73 NAKTEKAA
+73 AL
-81 EDGVAS
+81 AS
-87 DSASDSNE
+87 D
-95 SILTYS
+95 
-101 DREDEEADVADDA
+101 EDADDA
-114 QTSDSASKDA
+114 SDMACSNEETAAGDADDADSSDIAMQDDSQPQQDVTESYQEVEKDA
-124 EDKVSCQEEAT
+124 ANQFEGSYG
-135 QKDAVDACNL
+135 DA
-145 DIATETDVAEQ
+145 
-156 QGPCE
+156 
-161 DDREACLDAEGRSIN
+161 
-176 NGDSVDDVAHQRTHV
+176 DDVAHQRTHV

-284 AEKAKACE
+284 AEKAKAFE
-292 SQQQSIGHVKEA
+292 SQQHNQEDPKET
-304 EQPAAKPE
+304 QPPAAKLE
-312 KEQPKHAETEA
+312 KEHPKHAEKET
-323 KPVVSEKKPKDD
+323 KPVVSETKSKDD
-335 KKPESKSKRFHGSKI
+335 KKPESKSKRLPGSKI

-362 GAAAGVTYQM
+362 GVAGGVTYQM
-372 EMWGGKVVP
+372 ELWGGKIVP

-390 ATYMLQNKGFTV
+390 ATYMLQNKGFAV

-424 ARQEEGAEVVIHV
+424 ARQQEGAEVVIHV
-437 SISRTVP
+437 STSRTVP

-484 PEEGQKAKA
+484 PEEGEKAKA
-493 STGITLKVAQAYTV
+493 STSITLKVAQAYTV
-507 PDVSGMSYNEAVQ
+507 PDVSGMSYDQAVQ

-557 DTVVVI
+557 DTVVVV

-581 ASTTLTASDG
+581 TSTTLTASDG

-614 SGKASKSVTVL
+614 SGKASKSVSVL
-625 GQTISVAGDS
+625 GQTISVAGNS

-640 TVTFDSSNNVA
+640 TITFDSSNNVA

>member
-49 IIEGIAD
+49 IIEDTAD

-62 ALDGDGEEAQF
+62 ALDGDGEEAQQHDETDDSEGIDES
-73 NAKTEKAA
+73 ADICSPDEAIADDDVTDSATHEDKDAQQSASEGGKASDQDGVDSTEKDEAA
-81 EDGVAS
+81 ED
-87 DSASDSNE
+87 
-95 SILTYS
+95 
-101 DREDEEADVADDA
+101 DVM
-114 QTSDSASKDA
+114 
-124 EDKVSCQEEAT
+124 
-135 QKDAVDACNL
+135 
-145 DIATETDVAEQ
+145 
-156 QGPCE
+156 
-161 DDREACLDAEGRSIN
+161 
-176 NGDSVDDVAHQRTHV
+176 HQRTHV

-284 AEKAKACE
+284 AEKAKAAE
-292 SQQQSIGHVKEA
+292 SQQQSVGHAKEA
-304 EQPAAKPE
+304 EQLAAKLE
-312 KEQPKHAETEA
+312 KEKPKHVEAEA

-350 AAIVALVVVLAA
+350 AAIVALLVVLAV

-484 PEEGQKAKA
+484 PEEGEKAKA
-493 STGITLKVAQAYTV
+493 STAITLTVAQAYIV
-507 PDVSGMSYNEAVQ
+507 PDVSGMTYNEAVQ
-520 AIKDAGLSSTAVYV
+520 AIKDAGLSSTAVYT

-543 IMGVEPAAGSKVPS
+543 IMGVEPSAGSKVPS

-581 ASTTLTASDG
+581 SSTTLTASDG

>member
-38 AQASDLTDSED
+38 AQALSIIGDEEPAEDEAVPDVRGAHLESAEAADGGQDGEDVDSEPVVQVD
-49 IIEGIAD
+49 DA
-56 CDTQDP
+56 
-62 ALDGDGEEAQF
+62 
-73 NAKTEKAA
+73 
-81 EDGVAS
+81 
-87 DSASDSNE
+87 SASD
-95 SILTYS
+95 
-101 DREDEEADVADDA
+101 D
-114 QTSDSASKDA
+114 DA
-124 EDKVSCQEEAT
+124 EDAGDTACSNEEAVGE
-135 QKDAVDACNL
+135 DAIDADSS
-145 DIATETDVAEQ
+145 DIAMQDDPQSRQDVAESTQ
-156 QGPCE
+156 
-161 DDREACLDAEGRSIN
+161 EAEQDAANELGESH
-176 NGDSVDDVAHQRTHV
+176 GDADDVAHQRTHV

-292 SQQQSIGHVKEA
+292 SQQQSVGHAKEA

-312 KEQPKHAETEA
+312 KEQPKHAEIEA
-323 KPVVSEKKPKDD
+323 KPVVSEKQPKDD
-335 KKPESKSKRFHGSKI
+335 KKPESKSKRLHGSKI

-424 ARQEEGAEVVIHV
+424 ARQDEGAEVVIHV
-437 SISRTVP
+437 STSRTVP
-444 KVVGSSQDSA
+444 EVVGSSQDSA
-454 LKALSDNGFENVDVQ
+454 LKALSGNGFENIDVQ
-469 LERSDEPEGTVLSVS
+469 MERSDEAEGTVLSVS
-484 PEEGQKAKA
+484 PEEGEKAKA
-493 STGITLKVAQAYTV
+493 STAITLTVAQAYTV
-507 PDVSGMSYNEAVQ
+507 PDVSGMTYNEAVQ
-520 AIKDAGLSSTAVYV
+520 AIKDAGLSSTAVHT

-543 IMGVEPAAGSKVPS
+543 IMGVEPAVGSKVTS

-581 ASTTLTASDG
+581 ASTTLTATDG
-591 SSFTVSSVDSVS
+591 SAFTVSSVDNVS
-603 YQGNDTVAFTA
+603 YQGNNTVAFTA
-614 SGKASKSVTVL
+614 SGKASKSVTVF

-640 TVTFDSSNNVA
+640 TVTFDSSNNVT

>member
-38 AQASDLTDSED
+38 AQALNIIDNEEPTEDEVVPDMHEADAESAEAADGGQDGEDVDSGAVVQLDDAPTSGEDSEGAGD
-49 IIEGIAD
+49 IACNNEETA
-56 CDTQDP
+56 
-62 ALDGDGEEAQF
+62 AGD
-73 NAKTEKAA
+73 
-81 EDGVAS
+81 
-87 DSASDSNE
+87 
-95 SILTYS
+95 
-101 DREDEEADVADDA
+101 ADDA
-114 QTSDSASKDA
+114 DSS
-124 EDKVSCQEEAT
+124 
-135 QKDAVDACNL
+135 
-145 DIATETDVAEQ
+145 DIAMQDDSQPQQDVTESSQEVE
-156 QGPCE
+156 E
-161 DDREACLDAEGRSIN
+161 DAANQFEGSHGDA
-176 NGDSVDDVAHQRTHV
+176 DDVAHQRTHV

-284 AEKAKACE
+284 AEKAKAFE
-292 SQQQSIGHVKEA
+292 SQQHNQEDPKET
-304 EQPAAKPE
+304 QPPAAKLE
-312 KEQPKHAETEA
+312 KEHPKHAEKET
-323 KPVVSEKKPKDD
+323 KPVVSETKSKDD
-335 KKPESKSKRFHGSKI
+335 KKPESKSKRLPGSKI

-362 GAAAGVTYQM
+362 GVAGGVTYQM
-372 EMWGGKVVP
+372 ELWGGKIVP
-381 DVTGMTQAD
+381 DVTGVRRAE
-390 ATYMLQNKGFTV
+390 AACMLQNKGFAV

-424 ARQEEGAEVVIHV
+424 ARQQEGAEVVIHV
-437 SISRTVP
+437 STSRTVP

-484 PEEGQKAKA
+484 PEEGEKAKA
-493 STGITLKVAQAYTV
+493 STSITLKVAQAYTV
-507 PDVSGMSYNEAVQ
+507 PDVSGMSYNQAVQ

-557 DTVVVI
+557 DTVVVV

-581 ASTTLTASDG
+581 TSTTLTASDG

-614 SGKASKSVTVL
+614 SGKASKSVSVL
-625 GQTISVAGDS
+625 GQTISVAGNS

-640 TVTFDSSNNVA
+640 TITFDSSNNVA